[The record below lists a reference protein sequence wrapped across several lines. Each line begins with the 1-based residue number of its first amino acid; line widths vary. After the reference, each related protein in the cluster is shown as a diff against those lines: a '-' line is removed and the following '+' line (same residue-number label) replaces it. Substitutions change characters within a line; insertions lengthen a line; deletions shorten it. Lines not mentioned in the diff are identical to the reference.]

1 MEPRSLTSPHEIVD
15 LVELWLKF
23 PRPLQLGEAIHLRG
37 FFGRAFSDEVMLHH
51 HEAHGRLRY
60 AYPKVQFK
68 VLDRTAHLIGLADGA
83 ALVTR
88 LWAEVDQARIGTE
101 VLPVLEAGLSRRAE
115 QLGESEGAILFRFRT
130 PWLGLNQE
138 NHAKYQA
145 ATGSKDRQALLEHA
159 LVGNCLSLAKGFG
172 HWVGARITAD
182 CQGLRPVEAGLKGV
196 GMVGFVG
203 TFRVNFHIPE
213 HAGIGKSVSRGFG
226 TVERVVEPAKQTP
239 RGQAC

>member
-1 MEPRSLTSPHEIVD
+1 MEPRSLTSPHGIVD
-15 LVELWLKF
+15 SVGLWLRF
-23 PRPLQLGEAIHLRG
+23 PRPLQLGEATHLRG
-37 FFGRAFSDEVMLHH
+37 FFGRAFSDQVMLHH
-51 HEAHGRLRY
+51 HEADGRLRY

-138 NHAKYQA
+138 NHARYQA

-172 HWVGARITAD
+172 HWVRARITAD
-182 CQGLRPVEAGLKGV
+182 CQGLRPVDAGLKGV
-196 GMVGFVG
+196 AMVGFVG

-226 TVERVVEPAKQTP
+226 TAERVVEPAKQTQ

>member
-1 MEPRSLTSPHEIVD
+1 MDAQQSQTRFD
-15 LVELWLKF
+15 LVEVRLRFGRALS
-23 PRPLQLGEAIHLRG
+23 LGEATHLRG

-51 HEAHGRLRY
+51 HEADGRLRY

-83 ALVTR
+83 TLVTR
-88 LWAEVDQARIGTE
+88 LWAEVDQARIGTQ

-115 QLGESEGAILFRFRT
+115 KLGASEETILFRFRT

-138 NHAKYQA
+138 NHARYQA
-145 ATGSKDRQALLEHA
+145 SANVKDRQALIERA

-172 HWVGARITAD
+172 HWVGAKITAD
-182 CQGLRPVEAGLKGV
+182 CQGLRAVDAGLKGV
-196 GMVGFVG
+196 AMVGFVG
-203 TFRVNFHIPE
+203 TFCVNFHIPH

-226 TVERVVEPAKQTP
+226 TVERVVEPATQP
-239 RGQAC
+239 RRRPTC